1 MDAGI
6 MDGTSLLFGAVGAVS
21 GTDSVVT
28 PVKGGRFVSFHINLS
43 PTSSQ
48 LVDPDP
54 KTFS

>member
-28 PVKGGRFVSFHINLS
+28 RVISYKSESDFIMLNPVGGSGS
-43 PTSSQ
+43 
-48 LVDPDP
+48 
-54 KTFS
+54 

>member
-43 PTSSQ
+43 PTS
-48 LVDPDP
+48 
-54 KTFS
+54 